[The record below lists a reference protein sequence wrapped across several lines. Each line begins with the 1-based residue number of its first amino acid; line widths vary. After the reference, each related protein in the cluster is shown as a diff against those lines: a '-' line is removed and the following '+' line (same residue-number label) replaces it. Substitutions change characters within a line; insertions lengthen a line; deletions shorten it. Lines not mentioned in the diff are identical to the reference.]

1 MRGIFI
7 SYRRDDAEG
16 QAGRLYN
23 DLVRVFGAKSIFM
36 DVVGIDP
43 GMDFRKVIDNSVSSC
58 GILLSVIGPRWLSAE
73 NEAGQRR
80 LDDPTDF
87 VRLETIAALKRDIPV
102 IPVLVQDARMPKPD
116 QLPVELRDLVY
127 RNAAALT
134 HARWDSDT
142 AVLITGLR
150 RLIEGAEGGTAKKAD
165 EPERPQE
172 TAAKPIVAGKKRGR
186 TWRVVKTIFKVIFAL
201 LAVIVVANLLGRH
214 H

>member
-7 SYRRDDAEG
+7 SYRREDSEG

-23 DLVRVFGAKSIFM
+23 DLVRVFGEQWIFM
-36 DVVGIDP
+36 DVAGIEL
-43 GMDFRKVIDNSVSSC
+43 GKDFRGAIDSSVSSC
-58 GILLSVIGPRWLSAE
+58 GILLSVIGPRWSDAK

-102 IPVLVQDARMPKPD
+102 IPVLVQDARMPKPE
-116 QLPVELRDLVY
+116 QLPEELRDLVY

-142 AVLITGLR
+142 KVLIEGLR
-150 RLIEGAEGGTAKKAD
+150 RLIDGAEGRTAKEAD
-165 EPERPQE
+165 QPVQPQE
-172 TAAKPIVAGKKRGR
+172 TAAKPIVTGRKRGR
-186 TWRVVKTIFKVIFAL
+186 FGRIVKRIFKAILVL
-201 LAVIVVANLLGRH
+201 LALILVAMILGRRH
-214 H
+214 